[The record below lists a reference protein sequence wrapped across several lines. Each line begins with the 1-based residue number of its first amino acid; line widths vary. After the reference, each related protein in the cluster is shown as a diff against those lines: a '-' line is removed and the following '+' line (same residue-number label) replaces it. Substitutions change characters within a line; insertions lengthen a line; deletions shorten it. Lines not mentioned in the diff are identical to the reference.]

1 MQKII
6 NIILKKMEV
15 IWIIIWFISVVNFF
29 LFTKSIDKE
38 LEIKKYKI
46 YLAYFII
53 FIIQIFIILFV
64 SFAFINIF
72 FTLILCLLLYFNAVY
87 WVSLQLLKWYE
98 NKKDLASIITIRFLK
113 YLVIFEWTIA
123 VIIWIIYIS
132 FLLISKL

>member
-1 MQKII
+1 MEII
-6 NIILKKMEV
+6 R
-15 IWIIIWFISVVNFF
+15 IIIWFVSVVNFF

-46 YLAYFII
+46 YLAYFVI

-72 FTLILCLLLYFNAVY
+72 FTLILCLLLYFNAIY

>member
-1 MQKII
+1 MEII
-6 NIILKKMEV
+6 R
-15 IWIIIWFISVVNFF
+15 IIIWFVSVVNFF

-46 YLAYFII
+46 YLAYFVI

-98 NKKDLASIITIRFLK
+98 NRKDLASIITIRFLK

>member
-46 YLAYFII
+46 YLAYFVI

>member
-1 MQKII
+1 MEII
-6 NIILKKMEV
+6 R
-15 IWIIIWFISVVNFF
+15 IIIWFLSVVNFF

-46 YLAYFII
+46 YLAYFVI

-72 FTLILCLLLYFNAVY
+72 FTLILCLLLYFNAIY

>member
-1 MQKII
+1 MEII
-6 NIILKKMEV
+6 R
-15 IWIIIWFISVVNFF
+15 IIIWLVSVVNFF

-46 YLAYFII
+46 YLAYFVI

>member
-1 MQKII
+1 MEII
-6 NIILKKMEV
+6 R
-15 IWIIIWFISVVNFF
+15 IIIWLVSVVNFF

-98 NKKDLASIITIRFLK
+98 NRKDLASIITIRFLK